1 MELCSANLHVE
12 FGKSKNKLVMWHKK
26 FDIGVA
32 SQAVK
37 RFKFQDDWK
46 FGNIRKFSTRQS

>member
-1 MELCSANLHVE
+1 
-12 FGKSKNKLVMWHKK
+12 MWHKK
-26 FDIGVA
+26 FRKRVA

-37 RFKFQDDWK
+37 RFKFQDDLK